1 MYPYA
6 STELSI
12 ADSLVRRVRFSRA
25 AGGFGEDPHPLVYR
39 HAVSLPIILSA
50 PHGGKLAIPGVP
62 VRTGEGQVKAAGK
75 FVASRDTGTEELAQA
90 VSEAIECATSKLARS
105 CLIAKQSTTFFLL
118 DRNIQQ

>member
-1 MYPYA
+1 MRRRNY
-6 STELSI
+6 LLLI
-12 ADSLVRRVRFSRA
+12 LWCGVFGLVGPLA
-25 AGGFGEDPHPLVYR
+25 ALGEDPHPFVYR

-75 FVASRDTGTEELAQA
+75 FVASRDTGTEELAHA
-90 VSEAIECATSKLARS
+90 VSDAIECATSKLARS
-105 CLIAKQSTTFFLL
+105 RLIAKQSTTFFLL